1 MPRYDYKCKKCG
13 AIEEAMHGFDDE
25 PTMYCLD
32 CGQPMGKM
40 MGMPNVAPSATPS
53 RNAEI
58 DFAATKTAEKNKD
71 KDMAAYKRLRQDGVQ
86 PPAING
92 SAKLEARA
100 EISHEVN
107 SGHTFATATSRKRNE
122 SLIKDML
129 E

>member
-1 MPRYDYKCKKCG
+1 MPRYDYKCKRCNT
-13 AIEEAMHGFDDE
+13 IEEVLHGFEHDE
-25 PTMYCLD
+25 DIYCLE
-32 CGQPMGKM
+32 CGQPMGRM
-40 MGMPNVAPSATPS
+40 ISMPNVAPSATPS

-58 DFAATKTAEKNKD
+58 DFAATKVAEKEKD

-100 EISHEVN
+100 EITHEVN
-107 SGHTFATATSRKRNE
+107 SGHTFATSTSRKRNE
-122 SLIKDML
+122 SLIKDIL